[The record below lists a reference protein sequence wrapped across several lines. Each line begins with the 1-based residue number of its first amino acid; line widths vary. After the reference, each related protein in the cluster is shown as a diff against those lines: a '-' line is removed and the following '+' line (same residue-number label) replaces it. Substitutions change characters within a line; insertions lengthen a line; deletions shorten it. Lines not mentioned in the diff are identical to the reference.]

1 MRRLLVRIGIVAGTV
16 LVIALAMPSEGE
28 GNFRAEQG
36 KPWSYGDFTAPFD
49 FPIYK
54 SDDVVRRERDSL
66 LRQYEPY
73 FDLDSEEGGRQ
84 VRRFVA
90 DHAGGIEG
98 VPDDFISIVAN
109 RLDRA
114 YQTGIMSTVDYSRLH
129 SDTART
135 IRIVSGKTSVSVS
148 IQNVLSEKAAY
159 ERIFLDD
166 QVASHRAALQRCN
179 LNSYISPNLKA
190 DRERSAAS
198 LNDLENSIPLAIG
211 VVQKGQKV
219 ISRGDIVDE
228 QAFRILES
236 FKIENDRRHRDTT
249 QQHLTTAGHAL
260 YVALFIIV
268 FSVYLSLFRRD
279 YLDKPR
285 SVAMLYL
292 LIIAFALLTS
302 LLVGGNIGHVYL
314 LPYAMVAMF
323 ARVFM
328 DSRTAFITHFITIMV
343 CAVMLQK
350 PFEFITVQ
358 TMAGLAAIYSL
369 RELQYRSQ
377 LFKTAVIVTA
387 VAAATN
393 AAFDLIDAGELT
405 DISSATYKCLAVNG
419 VLLLFA
425 YPMMYVMEKAFGFVS
440 DITLI
445 ELSNTNNPL
454 LRKLSE
460 VAPGTFQ
467 HSIMVGNLAAAVA
480 NKIGAQSQLVR
491 TGALY
496 HDIGKMQSP
505 IYFTEN
511 QSGINPHATLSY
523 VESAQIIISHV
534 TEGLRLAEKND
545 LPAVIKDFIS
555 THHGQGKAKYFYI
568 KYKEDHPGEAIDDLL
583 FTYPGTNPFTREQ
596 AILMMADTVEAAS
609 RSLSDYTEASLRALV
624 DRLVDAQTADG
635 FYRECPITFRDIA
648 WAKTVLVDK
657 LKTMYHTRVSY
668 PKEGEKK

>member
-211 VVQKGQKV
+211 VVQKGQRV